1 MLTSDDQ
8 TVLLVGKRRGYGAY
22 DVGHDSDLGIVR
34 GWRAAKLADFPRSAG
49 VPTEISKLAG
59 EAEIGHIDL
68 SDSDTWDAEA
78 LADGHVLIAF
88 LTDSTVR
95 AFSKRDP
102 KGRELRTDEGGKL
115 LWEGHGADRS
125 ADLVFI
131 VAKDRTICRYTMVD
145 ASLAQ
150 KCFAPPAAADFGE
163 EFGNYIAV
171 VSARRLLINN
181 FRLIDL
187 SESTSS
193 YSVSRL
199 PDETRFCGTTGRLHH
214 YLYRLCDEEAV
225 LIRLDTS
232 QPKLYRL
239 TMSAPV
245 TAISLEVKGDATIAL
260 VANTKGELAA
270 YRIGNSVPT
279 GGGRSR
285 PQSPDIVKLA
295 EGKLDSGVRI
305 NAILQRPSEQ
315 QLSDVPIYTADSN
328 GEVWRWQWTSSP
340 QQPSI
345 LEQAIRVH
353 AHRGVAVGLPSLLRN
368 NGLEQWIASAG
379 SDGLILLSPEAV
391 DPLLAEAAGVF
402 DETPVK
408 PFAPVQ
414 PVTTPA
420 RRVDGSILTSG
431 PAGGARIAE

>member
-1 MLTSDDQ
+1 
-8 TVLLVGKRRGYGAY
+8 
-22 DVGHDSDLGIVR
+22 
-34 GWRAAKLADFPRSAG
+34 
-49 VPTEISKLAG
+49 
-59 EAEIGHIDL
+59 
-68 SDSDTWDAEA
+68 
-78 LADGHVLIAF
+78 
-88 LTDSTVR
+88 
-95 AFSKRDP
+95 
-102 KGRELRTDEGGKL
+102 
-115 LWEGHGADRS
+115 
-125 ADLVFI
+125 
-131 VAKDRTICRYTMVD
+131 
-145 ASLAQ
+145 
-150 KCFAPPAAADFGE
+150 
-163 EFGNYIAV
+163 
-171 VSARRLLINN
+171 
-181 FRLIDL
+181 
-187 SESTSS
+187 
-193 YSVSRL
+193 
-199 PDETRFCGTTGRLHH
+199 
-214 YLYRLCDEEAV
+214 
-225 LIRLDTS
+225 
-232 QPKLYRL
+232 
-239 TMSAPV
+239 MSAPV

-270 YRIGNSVPT
+270 YRIGDLVPT

-345 LEQAIRVH
+345 LEQAVRVH
-353 AHRGVAVGLPSLLRN
+353 AHRGVAVGLASLLRN
-368 NGLEQWIASAG
+368 NGLEKWIASAG